1 MCKICSKLTIKTPER
16 RHWSCSVVSIVYLE
30 HNANI
35 VLVFP
40 NHSHPWGQCSQY
52 VETII
57 NCSKSTMKTPERRYF
72 LLFTLNIIFYT
83 VLGQSRPNP
92 NPNSN
97 FNPNQGSIFL
107 GGNCPDTISHRC
119 LIFLLLTLSK
129 LMLAWESVDLQQFA
143 YFFVRSQK
151 VIKLLTKWIQ
161 SFPLDKYLFKVNHRN
176 LDQSLMVI

>member
-1 MCKICSKLTIKTPER
+1 MFSIYRNHNKLFKVNNKNTRTTLFFIGYFE
-16 RHWSCSVVSIVYLE
+16 Y
-30 HNANI
+30 NI
-35 VLVFP
+35 L
-40 NHSHPWGQCSQY
+40 HGS
-52 VETII
+52 
-57 NCSKSTMKTPERRYF
+57 R
-72 LLFTLNIIFYT
+72 T
-83 VLGQSRPNP
+83 VPPNP

-143 YFFVRSQK
+143 YFFVQSQK

-176 LDQSLMVI
+176 LD